1 MNSITLLSPAKV
13 NLTFEI
19 LGKRGDGYHEIK
31 STMQPINLFDHVTVN
46 VLEGDGI
53 EILSKGV
60 KVPEDEN
67 NLAHKAAAA
76 YIEKCGIKDHKIE
89 ITLDKSIPV
98 GSGLGGGSSNAA
110 AVLIALNRLLKALN
124 EDDLL
129 EIAPSLGADVAFFIR
144 CITAYV
150 EGIGEKVT
158 SLPDFPLFNYVVI
171 YPKFEVST
179 KEVYE
184 KWDRMFQ
191 DQAKDNSDLETEGIN
206 EIFLNT
212 EELPPV
218 FSDLEEPAFEMY
230 PVLRKYKQ
238 LLLSLEAKPVII
250 SGSGSSIY
258 AIFREDAEAK
268 ELYKY
273 LITNSDFN
281 TYLLKGIHG
290 WHRIAD

>member
-1 MNSITLLSPAKV
+1 MASITLLSPAKV

-19 LGKRGDGYHEIK
+19 LRKRNDGYHEIK
-31 STMQPINLFDHVTVN
+31 SIMQPINLFDHVTVN
-46 VLEGDGI
+46 VIDGSGI
-53 EILSKGV
+53 DIISKGI
-60 KVPEDEN
+60 KVPEDES

-76 YIEKCGIKDHKIE
+76 YLEKSGLEKLVE

-110 AVLIALNRLLKALN
+110 AVLIALNRLLKALD
-124 EDDLL
+124 EKDLF
-129 EIAPSLGADVAFFIR
+129 EITSALGADVAFFIR
-144 CITAYV
+144 CISSYV

-158 SLPDFPLFNYVVI
+158 TLIDFPLFNYVVI

-184 KWDRMFQ
+184 KWDRLNA
-191 DQAKDNSDLETEGIN
+191 DQAKDVSDFETEGIN
-206 EIFLNT
+206 EIFLNP

-230 PVLRKYKQ
+230 PVLKKYKQ
-238 LLLSLEAKPVII
+238 LLLSLEAKSVII
-250 SGSGSSIY
+250 SGSGSSIF
-258 AIFREDAEAK
+258 AIFRGEDESK

-273 LITNSDFN
+273 LISNNDFS
-281 TYLLKGIHG
+281 TYLLRGING
-290 WHRIAD
+290 WHRLAE

>member
-1 MNSITLLSPAKV
+1 MESLTLLSPAKV

-19 LGKRGDGYHEIK
+19 LSKRIDGYHDIK
-31 STMQPINLFDHVTVN
+31 SIMQPVNLFDHVTVT
-46 VLEGDGI
+46 VSEGSGI
-53 EILSKGV
+53 EIISKGV
-60 KVPEDEN
+60 RVPEDET
-67 NLAHKAAAA
+67 NLAHKAAKA
-76 YIEKCGIKDHKIE
+76 YLEKSGLEKLVE
-89 ITLDKSIPV
+89 ITLDKSIPT

-110 AVLIALNRLLKALN
+110 AVMVAMNRLLKALS
-124 EDDLL
+124 EDDLFG
-129 EIAPSLGADVAFFIR
+129 IAPALGADVAFFIR
-144 CITAYV
+144 SITSYV
-150 EGIGEKVT
+150 GGIGEKVST
-158 SLPDFPLFNYVVI
+158 MPDFPLFNYVVI

-184 KWDRMFQ
+184 KWDRMNEGVV
-191 DQAKDNSDLETEGIN
+191 KEVSEIEIEGIS
-206 EIFLNT
+206 EVFLNA

-238 LLLSLEAKPVII
+238 LMLSLEAKPVII
-250 SGSGSSIY
+250 SGSGSSIF
-258 AIFREDAEAK
+258 AVFRDDNDAK

>member
-1 MNSITLLSPAKV
+1 MESITLLSPAKV

-19 LGKRGDGYHEIK
+19 LRRRDDGYHEIK
-31 STMQPINLFDHVTVN
+31 SIMQPINLFDHVTVN
-46 VLEGDGI
+46 VSEGAGI
-53 EILSKGV
+53 DILSKGV
-60 KVPEDEN
+60 KVPEDET
-67 NLAHKAAAA
+67 NLAYKAAKA
-76 YIEKCGIKDHKIE
+76 YLEKSGLDHRIE
-89 ITLDKSIPV
+89 ITLDKSIPT

-110 AVLIALNRLLKALN
+110 AVLTALNRLLDALN
-124 EDDLL
+124 ENDLF
-129 EIAPSLGADVAFFIR
+129 EIAPVLGADVAFFIR
-144 CITAYV
+144 SITSYV
-150 EGIGEKVT
+150 GGIGEKVT
-158 SLPDFPLFNYVVI
+158 TLPDFPLFNYVVI

-179 KEVYE
+179 NEVYD
-184 KWDRMFQ
+184 KWDRMNEGV
-191 DQAKDNSDLETEGIN
+191 AKEYSEFEIEGIS
-206 EIFLNT
+206 EVFLNQ

-250 SGSGSSIY
+250 SGSGSSIF
-258 AIFREDAEAK
+258 AVFRGDEEAK

-290 WHRIAD
+290 WHRLA

>member
-1 MNSITLLSPAKV
+1 MDTITLLSPAKV

-19 LGKRGDGYHEIK
+19 LGKRADGYHEIK
-31 STMQPINLFDHVTVN
+31 SIMQPVNLFDHVTVD
-46 VLEGDGI
+46 VSEGSGI
-53 EILSKGV
+53 ELFSKGV
-60 KVPEDEN
+60 MVPENET

-76 YIEKCGIKDHKIE
+76 YLEKCGQDQKIE
-89 ITLDKSIPV
+89 ITLDKAIPV

-110 AVLIALNRLLKALN
+110 AVLIALNRTLKALN
-124 EDDLL
+124 EKDLF
-129 EIAPSLGADVAFFIR
+129 EIAPVLGADVAFFIR

-150 EGIGEKVT
+150 EGIGEIVRT
-158 SLPDFPLFNYVVI
+158 LPNFPLFNYVVI

-184 KWDRMFQ
+184 KWDKINEGRI
-191 DQAKDNSDLETEGIN
+191 KDISDLETEGIN
-206 EIFLNT
+206 EVFLINK
-212 EELPPV
+212 ELPPV

-230 PVLRKYKQ
+230 PELRKYKQ

-250 SGSGSSIY
+250 SGSGSSLF
-258 AIFREDAEAK
+258 AIFREDGEAK

-273 LITNSDFN
+273 LVTNSEFN
-281 TYLLKGIHG
+281 TYLLKGIQG

>member
-1 MNSITLLSPAKV
+1 MDSITLLSPAKV

-19 LGKRGDGYHEIK
+19 IGKRDDGYHEIK
-31 STMQPINLFDHVTVN
+31 SIMQPINLFDHVTVN
-46 VLEGDGI
+46 VSEGNGI
-53 EILSKGV
+53 KIVSKGV
-60 KVPEDEN
+60 KVPEDET

-76 YIEKCGIKDHKIE
+76 YLEKYGRDHKIE
-89 ITLDKSIPV
+89 IILDKSIPV

-110 AVLIALNRLLKALN
+110 AVLIALNRLLKAVD
-124 EDDLL
+124 EDVLFK
-129 EIAPSLGADVAFFIR
+129 IAPGLGADVAFFIR

-184 KWDRMFQ
+184 KWDRLN
-191 DQAKDNSDLETEGIN
+191 DGIEKDSSDLETEGIN
-206 EIFLNT
+206 EIFLNPL
-212 EELPPV
+212 ELPPV
-218 FSDLEEPAFEMY
+218 FSDLEEPAFKMY
-230 PVLRKYKQ
+230 PILRKYKQ

-250 SGSGSSIY
+250 SGSGSSIF

-273 LITNSDFN
+273 LITNGDFN

-290 WHRIAD
+290 WHRLAE

>member
-1 MNSITLLSPAKV
+1 MDSITLLSPAKV

-19 LGKRGDGYHEIK
+19 LGKREDGYHDIK
-31 STMQPINLFDHVTVN
+31 SIMQPINLFDHVTVN
-46 VLEGDGI
+46 VSEGNGI
-53 EILSKGV
+53 EIMSKGI
-60 KVPEDEN
+60 KVPEDET

-76 YIEKCGIKDHKIE
+76 YLEKCGQDHKIE
-89 ITLDKSIPV
+89 IILDKSIPV

-110 AVLIALNRLLKALN
+110 AVLIALNRLLKAVD
-124 EDDLL
+124 EDVLFK
-129 EIAPSLGADVAFFIR
+129 IAPGLGADVAFFIR

-184 KWDRMFQ
+184 KWDRLN
-191 DQAKDNSDLETEGIN
+191 DIIEKDSSDLETEGIN
-206 EIFLNT
+206 EIFLNPL
-212 EELPPV
+212 ELPPV
-218 FSDLEEPAFEMY
+218 FSDLEEPAFKMY

-250 SGSGSSIY
+250 SGSGSSIF

-273 LITNSDFN
+273 LITNGDFN

-290 WHRIAD
+290 WHRLAE